1 LVWFR
6 GYESAL
12 HILGWRISGWVTFT
26 AQVAVE
32 SLSFIRQDEQLIL
45 NFVVDAEAKQLYRI
59 ESLLWKLYGMLSIQ
73 CQSDAANTWPP
84 GGQAKSLAPGE
95 PLSRTG
101 VSLRSLLPTKLR
113 RC

>member
-73 CQSDAANTWPP
+73 CQSDAANTCPP
-84 GGQAKSLAPGE
+84 GGQAKSLAH
-95 PLSRTG
+95 LASRC
-101 VSLRSLLPTKLR
+101 R
-113 RC
+113 